1 MTQLRRRAPRLLVA
15 RFLTPP
21 VIAIG
26 AVLALLTGGAIAVM
40 WPGGDGNVTV
50 PSVVGLPVGE
60 AVAELAALS
69 LETETRTVARDDVE
83 PGTVVAQEPREG
95 TSVGPGSRVRLDVAE
110 EVDASASA
118 DGPNASASDEQV
130 DPSASD
136 EEVDASASAD
146 EAEASA
152 GAQIVVPNVVDM
164 LVDAAVADLAGLGLV
179 TETQIVAADG
189 AAPGTVIAQEPAG
202 GVSVAPG
209 SRVRLDVAGEAPAEV
224 NVIAWVLG
232 LGPSAPTGPAAFQA
246 YQLLLDGD
254 CATLAERLQT
264 DGDNLT
270 TLAEPAQRLYAGVAA
285 ACLAALHGQPERW
298 ADAESALQ
306 GLAPPVSCVDV
317 TAYELLRR
325 MVDAHRSSPSAQF
338 VAANDPA
345 AAHAPPCPTIAQIAP
360 DRGPLGTVVRISGAN
375 LDRVERVVIEYDNGD
390 VNDLGQP
397 VLEGGSLVLTVD
409 GGATASSACIVLVAA
424 TGWNAAG
431 VRFIIDAPL
440 GPSAS
445 PTADVIAT
453 PTDPCPPESQD

>member
-1 MTQLRRRAPRLLVA
+1 MQLRRRAPRLLLP
-15 RFLTPP
+15 RLLTPP

-26 AVLALLTGGAIAVM
+26 ALLALLTGGAIAVM
-40 WPGGDGNVTV
+40 WPDGDGDVTV

-60 AVAELAALS
+60 AVAELAS
-69 LETETRTVARDDVE
+69 LGLEVETRTVARDDVE
-83 PGTVVAQEPREG
+83 PGTVVAQEPRED

-118 DGPNASASDEQV
+118 DGANA
-130 DPSASD
+130 SASD
-136 EEVDASASAD
+136 EEVDASASD
-146 EAEASA
+146 EEVDASE

-164 LVDAAVADLAGLGLV
+164 LVDAAVAELTELGLV
-179 TETQIVAADG
+179 TETQIVAPDG

-209 SRVRLDVAGEAPAEV
+209 SQVRLDVAGEAPAEI
-224 NVIAWVLG
+224 NVIAWILG
-232 LGPSAPTGPAAFQA
+232 LGPSAPTGPPEFQA
-246 YQLLLDGD
+246 YQLLLDGN
-254 CATLAERLQT
+254 CVTLAERLQT
-264 DGDNLT
+264 DGDDLR
-270 TLAEPAQRLYAGVAA
+270 TLDDAAQRLYAGTAA

-306 GLAPPVSCVDV
+306 GLEPPVSCVDV

-325 MVDAHRSSPSAQF
+325 LVDAHGSSPSAQF

-345 AAHAPPCPTIAQIAP
+345 AAHAPPCPTITQIAP
-360 DRGPLGTVVRISGAN
+360 DRGPLGTVVRISGTN

-397 VLEGGSLVLTVD
+397 ELESGSLVLTVD
-409 GGATASSACIVLVAA
+409 GGDTATSACIVLVAA

-431 VRFIIDAPL
+431 ARFIIDAP
-440 GPSAS
+440 AS
-445 PTADVIAT
+445 PSVSPTDDVIAT